1 MVSRFYWLYSF
12 FFQDSK
18 KMFQSLVSL
27 VIHHS
32 VMPECLPCPL
42 VLNLGESSSH
52 EQFSKSCQILL
63 HGNSHNN
70 RDHDFADTDLA
81 DYSNLVMTLRKS
93 ISSSTSDISLTSVDW
108 DNSIWKTMPLCKVP
122 SQITFWNIWLFYFFK
137 KPLHFI
143 HFDRLLRSFRILYYF
158 MWKSRKNSLRS
169 AFY

>member
-1 MVSRFYWLYSF
+1 
-12 FFQDSK
+12 
-18 KMFQSLVSL
+18 MFQSLVSL

-42 VLNLGESSSH
+42 VLNLGESQAGSSH

-122 SQITFWNIWLFYFFK
+122 SQITFWNIWLFYFK
-137 KPLHFI
+137 KNRCISFILIGYSGHFVSFTI
-143 HFDRLLRSFRILYYF
+143 LCENWERPHHFGRHSINKTRPCFL
-158 MWKSRKNSLRS
+158 
-169 AFY
+169 